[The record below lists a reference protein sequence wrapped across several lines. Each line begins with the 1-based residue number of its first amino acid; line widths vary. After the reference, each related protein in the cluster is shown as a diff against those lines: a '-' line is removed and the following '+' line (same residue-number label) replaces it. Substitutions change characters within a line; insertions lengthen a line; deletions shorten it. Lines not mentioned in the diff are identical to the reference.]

1 MEEFIARYRNASLLI
16 AVLFL
21 QFVLLGYQVKTGN
34 DVRLMRIWTAA
45 LIAPIE
51 SVLKSGTGVVGSL
64 WSEYVWLW
72 GTREENSRLKANN
85 ETLQLENQQLR
96 RAVTRFSREEEVLA
110 YQNEI
115 PSQTVLAQVIGV
127 GSNPNAREVRVD
139 KGTRDGVKSGM
150 AVITPDGVV
159 GKVQAAYGQV
169 SLVLLMDDVDSGVG
183 VLLKNSR
190 SRGVLKGTGRR
201 ECRLEYIDT
210 EVEVAVGEAVYTSGE
225 DRVFPRGLPCG
236 EVTRIGPVS
245 DYREIWVRPFA
256 ALGRLEEVL
265 IVTVGV
271 HGDLPRFAAP
281 QPPEVLMPMPPSG
294 SIEPSTLTKG
304 FERNLGSG
312 ADAPPGEAG
321 PEGQPGGMTE
331 ADVLFERYR
340 SLGVAQRHRFGE
352 GDLGTPPPDFNFGLP
367 FSTTPPLGAENEPA
381 LPSPVA
387 TEPVR
392 APQPGGPN
400 QTEPGSSQQS
410 NSSAQNNGG
419 EQGSNDE
426 GGSNGSSRNP

>member
-1 MEEFIARYRNASLLI
+1 MEELIARYRNASILV

-34 DVRLMRIWTAA
+34 DVRLMRVWAAA
-45 LIAPIE
+45 LLAPIE
-51 SVLKSGTGVVGSL
+51 SVLSSGAGVFGSV
-64 WSEYVWLW
+64 WAEYVWLW
-72 GTREENSRLKANN
+72 DAREENNLLKANN

-115 PSQTVLAQVIGV
+115 PSQTVLASVIGV

-139 KGTRDGVKSGM
+139 KGSRDGVKAGM
-150 AVITPDGVV
+150 AVITPDGIV

-169 SLVLLMDDVDSGVG
+169 SLVLLINDVDSGVG

-190 SRGVLKGTGRR
+190 SRGVLKGAGRR

-210 EVEVAVGEAVYTSGE
+210 EEEVAVGEAVYTSGE
-225 DRVFPRGLPCG
+225 DRVFPKGLPVG
-236 EVTRIGPVS
+236 EVIRVGPVS

-265 IVTVGV
+265 IVTMGV
-271 HGDLPRFAAP
+271 HGDLPRSAEP
-281 QPPEVLMPMPPSG
+281 QSPEVLLPMPPSDAPAG

-304 FERNLGSG
+304 FEQSPGG
-312 ADAPPGEAG
+312 APDAVSGEAG
-321 PEGQPGGMTE
+321 PEGQVSSMTE
-331 ADVLFERYR
+331 ADALLERYR
-340 SLGVAQRHRFGE
+340 SLGAAQRHRFGE

-367 FSTTPPLGAENEPA
+367 FSTTPPPHGAQGEPA
-381 LPSPVA
+381 SPDPA
-387 TEPVR
+387 AAEPAP
-392 APQPGGPN
+392 APQQGDPN
-400 QTEPGSSQQS
+400 QAEPTSGQ
-410 NSSAQNNGG
+410 QNNNG
-419 EQGSNDE
+419 E
-426 GGSNGSSRNP
+426 GGSNGSGPNP